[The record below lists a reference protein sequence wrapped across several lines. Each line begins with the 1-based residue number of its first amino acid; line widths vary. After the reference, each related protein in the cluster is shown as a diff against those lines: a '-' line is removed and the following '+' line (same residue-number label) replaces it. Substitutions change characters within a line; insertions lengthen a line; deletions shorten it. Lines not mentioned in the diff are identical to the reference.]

1 MAPTLPAG
9 SENQNERGRE
19 AWRLGAC
26 VWESTHLGSGASWAQ
41 CWLCDLGQVISSLYT
56 LYFLHVKTG
65 DDDRIYLLG
74 L

>member
-9 SENQNERGRE
+9 LENQNESGRE

-56 LYFLHVKTG
+56 L
-65 DDDRIYLLG
+65 
-74 L
+74 